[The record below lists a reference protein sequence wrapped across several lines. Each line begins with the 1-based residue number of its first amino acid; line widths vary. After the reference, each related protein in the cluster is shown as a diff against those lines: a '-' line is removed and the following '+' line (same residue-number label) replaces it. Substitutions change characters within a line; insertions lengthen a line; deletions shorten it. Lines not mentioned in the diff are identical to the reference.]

1 MAVGSVLTAF
11 WIDLGA
17 GGSYEPGTV
26 GTSFQFRP
34 RSPIFRVSTRLQEA
48 GPSSS
53 REPAC

>member
-17 GGSYEPGTV
+17 GGSYEPRTV